1 MLKAYAYSKCETCRK
16 ALKFLRQRSIAFEE
30 FAIRETPTTVLEL
43 KAMLRA
49 CGNIRRLFNTSGA
62 DYKALRMS
70 ERLSKISEA
79 GALELLT
86 KNGNLV
92 KRPFLTGDG
101 VNLVGFDEAEWEAAF
116 ARNERGGKN
125 F

>member
-1 MLKAYAYSKCETCRK
+1 MLKAYAYSKCDTCRK
-16 ALKFLRQRSIAFEE
+16 AFKFLRQRSIAFEE
-30 FAIRETPTTVLEL
+30 FAIRETPPTVLEL

-79 GALELLT
+79 GALELLA

-101 VNLVGFDEAEWEAAF
+101 VNLVGFDEVEWEAAF
-116 ARNERGGKN
+116 ARNEK
-125 F
+125 

>member
-16 ALKFLRQRSIAFEE
+16 ALKFLRQRSIAFQE
-30 FAIRETPTTVLEL
+30 FSIRETPPTILEL

-49 CGNIRRLFNTSGA
+49 CGNVRRLFNTSGA
-62 DYKALRMS
+62 DYKALRIS
-70 ERLSKISEA
+70 ERLSKVSEA

-116 ARNERGGKN
+116 ARNKR
-125 F
+125 